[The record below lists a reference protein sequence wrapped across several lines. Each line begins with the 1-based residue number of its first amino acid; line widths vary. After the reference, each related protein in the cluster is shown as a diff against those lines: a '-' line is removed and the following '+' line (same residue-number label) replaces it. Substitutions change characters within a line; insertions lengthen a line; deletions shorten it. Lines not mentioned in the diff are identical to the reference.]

1 MGGVQGRSPAKKKK
15 KKKKKKKTTFAK
27 KKKKKERKFRL
38 FVSDSQIRSGT

>member
-27 KKKKKERKFRL
+27 KKKKERKFRL